1 MTIKDGAV
9 VERVSGMPFN
19 DYMNQKL
26 WDPAGMPLTTLSPTE
41 VISTGNYATGY
52 LDGQPLAPNE
62 YYYTFVAPAGFAFST
77 PTELVRWALRLQSG
91 GDEVLTADSKNLM
104 QTPHVGMGYLP
115 WMSYG
120 YGVMITD
127 WRDKTDPD
135 RRIVVYD
142 HGGNIYGGSSQLFW
156 IPESGVVVSI
166 LSNTIRSLGN
176 AAACAVQVLADIEPI
191 PGDETKIPPAGQQ
204 TPPPPVAGKVD
215 MRTAGYDWEPGYDWT
230 VKASGQSST
239 IAGRPCREFVAT
251 GDADYAEA
259 RVSFWACDP
268 VPGVTRSPTDTVAA
282 PLRSVSVKK
291 MIFDTLAKH
300 GGAWLLAAEEQQEPA
315 IAPTMVMRVRVETLE
330 VTTAPP
336 GTYDMPPTFKKA
348 GR

>member
-1 MTIKDGAV
+1 MIVPVLMAWLAGALASPLPLPSSPDLHIVFRSEFVYQASTRTTSNEWWVSDGKSLA
-9 VERVSGMPFN
+9 RQG
-19 DYMNQKL
+19 DR
-26 WDPAGMPLTTLSPTE
+26 LS
-41 VISTGNYATGY
+41 
-52 LDGQPLAPNE
+52 
-62 YYYTFVAPAGFAFST
+62 
-77 PTELVRWALRLQSG
+77 
-91 GDEVLTADSKNLM
+91 
-104 QTPHVGMGYLP
+104 
-115 WMSYG
+115 
-120 YGVMITD
+120 
-127 WRDKTDPD
+127 
-135 RRIVVYD
+135 
-142 HGGNIYGGSSQLFW
+142 IYREDL
-156 IPESGVVVSI
+156 GVVWRASVKAG
-166 LSNTIRSLGN
+166 TYT
-176 AAACAVQVLADIEPI
+176 
-191 PGDETKIPPAGQQ
+191 ETKIPPAGQQ

-215 MRTAGYDWEPGYDWT
+215 MRTAGYDWEPSYDWT

-268 VPGVTRSPTDTVAA
+268 LPGVTRSPTDTVAA
-282 PLRSVSVKK
+282 PLRSASAKK

-336 GTYDMPPTFKKA
+336 GTFEMPPTFKKA